1 MVSELFVLSLSAVA
15 FSPTGNVIAVFCIQL
30 DLAAYY
36 IVNSR
41 PAGCPTVISPS

>member
-30 DLAAYY
+30 DLAVHVVEFPHL
-36 IVNSR
+36 IL
-41 PAGCPTVISPS
+41 TVK